1 MDTAII
7 ITALITIWGAISLI
21 SFIIGRYIIRKTLED
36 RELIETLIQ
45 CERGKQ
51 VILSFGNTF
60 SVALT
65 CMIPLVHIIPL
76 IGFTYGV
83 VTMKK
88 DYEYYRECIIMAVKG
103 E

>member
-1 MDTAII
+1 MSTTTI
-7 ITALITIWGAISLI
+7 ITTLITMWGAISLI
-21 SFIIGRYIIRKTLED
+21 SFLIGRYIIKKTLED
-36 RELIETLIQ
+36 RELIETLIEY
-45 CERGKQ
+45 ERGKQ
-51 VILSFGNTF
+51 IILSFSNTL

-76 IGFTYGV
+76 IGFIYGI